1 MEFPP
6 PWSFFPMEDFE
17 LAAPRDPGDIG
28 VEAMAQARAN
38 GRVLDHFRIV
48 LGGSQMLEA
57 TVAVK
62 DIFPVA
68 AMPSWSVAFSCW
80 PRDVA
85 IRRNMA
91 SSAWQDIRDMVAANN
106 VKLLNGEGAN
116 MATSSLICWI
126 PWPTRPSTP
135 PPSGVGSGPAWM
147 AACSSSFRQLRVL
160 PADTSANL
168 PGKGE
173 LNI

>member
-38 GRVLDHFRIV
+38 GRILDHFRLV
-48 LGGSQMLEA
+48 LGGAQLLEA
-57 TVAVK
+57 TAAVA
-62 DIFPVA
+62 DIFPIA
-68 AMPSWSVAFSCW
+68 AMPGWTVVFSCW

-91 SSAWQDIRDMVAANN
+91 SSTWQDVRDLVAAND
-106 VKLLNGEGAN
+106 VKLLNDEGAN
-116 MATSSLICWI
+116 VDNKELLELLDSVADKTLNSSSIRWWIGASEDGRMQLQLQAAPSPATGYISK
-126 PWPTRPSTP
+126 
-135 PPSGVGSGPAWM
+135 PAW
-147 AACSSSFRQLRVL
+147 
-160 PADTSANL
+160 
-168 PGKGE
+168 KG
-173 LNI
+173 

>member
-91 SSAWQDIRDMVAANN
+91 SSAWQDIRDMVAAND

-116 MATSSLICWI
+116 VASNELLDLLDSVADKTLNSASIRWWVGASEDGSMQLQLQAA
-126 PWPTRPSTP
+126 PSP
-135 PPSGVGSGPAWM
+135 ASGYLSKPAW
-147 AACSSSFRQLRVL
+147 
-160 PADTSANL
+160 
-168 PGKGE
+168 KG
-173 LNI
+173 

>member
-6 PWSFFPMEDFE
+6 QWSFFPMEDFE

-28 VEAMAQARAN
+28 VEAMAEARAN

-116 MATSSLICWI
+116 VASNEFLDLLDSVANKTLNSASIRCWI
-126 PWPTRPSTP
+126 GASEDGRMQLQLQAAPSP
-135 PPSGVGSGPAWM
+135 ASGYLSKPAW
-147 AACSSSFRQLRVL
+147 
-160 PADTSANL
+160 
-168 PGKGE
+168 KG
-173 LNI
+173 

>member
-57 TVAVK
+57 TVNVK

-91 SSAWQDIRDMVAANN
+91 SSAWQDIRDMVAANDI
-106 VKLLNGEGAN
+106 KLLNGEGAN
-116 MATSSLICWI
+116 VASNEILDLLDSVADKTLNSASIRWWI
-126 PWPTRPSTP
+126 GASEDGRMQLQLQAAPSP
-135 PPSGVGSGPAWM
+135 ASGYLSKPAW
-147 AACSSSFRQLRVL
+147 
-160 PADTSANL
+160 
-168 PGKGE
+168 KG
-173 LNI
+173 

>member
-1 MEFPP
+1 
-6 PWSFFPMEDFE
+6 
-17 LAAPRDPGDIG
+17 
-28 VEAMAQARAN
+28 MAQARAN

-48 LGGSQMLEA
+48 LGGSQLLKA

-80 PRDVA
+80 LRYVA

-91 SSAWQDIRDMVAANN
+91 SSAWQDIRDMVAAND
-106 VKLLNGEGAN
+106 VKLLNGEGVNVASN
-116 MATSSLICWI
+116 ELLDLLDSVADKTLKSASIRWWVGASEDGRMQLQLQAAAS
-126 PWPTRPSTP
+126 PA
-135 PPSGVGSGPAWM
+135 SGYLSK
-147 AACSSSFRQLRVL
+147 
-160 PADTSANL
+160 